1 MMDKINLTGSKYLSY
16 KNNQDKIQAIKQY
29 VINKTGIEPDSI
41 KMSNSKVIIKTKNQ
55 YEAIEIRMKLSDYL
69 SENNIK
75 VI

>member
-1 MMDKINLTGSKYLSY
+1 MDKINLTGSKYLSY

>member
-1 MMDKINLTGSKYLSY
+1 MDKIKLTDSKYLNY
-16 KNNQDKIQAIKQY
+16 KNNQDKIKAIKQY
-29 VINKTGIEPDSI
+29 VINKTSIKPDSI
-41 KMSNSKVIIKTKNQ
+41 KISNSKVIIKTKNQ